1 MPVKTVRAQ
10 VVSRRV
16 VHVCGT
22 PCGIKMFANGAMV
35 VGFSDIYTASGY
47 KNPAKTAGLKMGDVI
62 VSIAGRETK
71 SNDDVAAALQELA
84 GAPAEV
90 VYLRDG
96 VKKSVQL
103 TAVKDA
109 EAGTW
114 RTGMWVRDSSA
125 GIGTLTFVDNTTG
138 MFGGLGHSIHDV
150 DTGAT
155 LRLLKGEVVPV
166 SITGI
171 NPGAAG
177 SPGELK
183 GKFLTSVPMGD
194 ITVNGETGVYGTTK
208 STLQGTDMELA
219 LAQEITTGKAEIIT
233 TISGQ
238 EPQRYEV
245 EIEKIALN
253 SDDPNRNMV
262 LRVTDKRL
270 LLSLIHIF
278 FLQNDL
284 VHHLRQHL
292 ALGADGALGLEDARA
307 VGAGDG
313 LGIVG
318 AVVGRHDHLI
328 QGVGIVLG
336 LQAVHQL
343 ADDGGLVA
351 GSHHAGETLF
361 GLGGGERRRFA
372 HQTQQGDDAEID
384 HINSKSVA
392 ADHQNIFQGEKQ
404 HIGPSFFRF
413 CL

>member
-1 MPVKTVRAQ
+1 MVTLFLFSLYISMLLPDTFLVQEGNTIQVAGMPFLKSAASGPKGAVASLTGGASYNADLTIAGIVPVKTVRAQ

-22 PCGIKMFANGAMV
+22 PFGIKMFANGAMV

-270 LLSLIHIF
+270 LS
-278 FLQNDL
+278 
-284 VHHLRQHL
+284 
-292 ALGADGALGLEDARA
+292 ATG
-307 VGAGDG
+307 
-313 LGIVG
+313 GIVQGMSGSPIVQNGKFIG
-318 AVVGRHDHLI
+318 AVTHVLVNDPTRGY
-328 QGVGIVLG
+328 GIF
-336 LQAVHQL
+336 AENMMHTADL
-343 ADDGGLVA
+343 AYEKRL
-351 GSHHAGETLF
+351 
-361 GLGGGERRRFA
+361 
-372 HQTQQGDDAEID
+372 
-384 HINSKSVA
+384 A
-392 ADHQNIFQGEKQ
+392 A
-404 HIGPSFFRF
+404 
-413 CL
+413 